1 MEQKENE
8 NNTKKINTNG
18 MVTLS
23 KSEDVMKILQDK
35 DLQNVYTIAQ
45 AVLFDK
51 NKSRPKS
58 YFKQCQN
65 CFKLNHVAKECPSIL
80 NVFLQKKASHSQSIQ
95 IKKKPDNKANH
106 NEPNN
111 RRRKRT
117 KQTYNT
123 RAVIQIN
130 DTNQEMKSTYQILT
144 HEHPTA
150 GAEHPNSKNQKHS
163 KNGNKIQPMRMD
175 ASNNMDKFEK
185 VVKGLPEMNRIEFR
199 QYKRAAMQLKRKL
212 KQNRRDVGVHNHQV
226 ILKKRKNITN

>member
-1 MEQKENE
+1 MKNLKTVQEIEKTNQISNHRRNYAEEIKKRKQQKVFNPVRESK
-8 NNTKKINTNG
+8 KKIPMV

-80 NVFLQKKASHSQSIQ
+80 NQVDQNIDVFLQKKASHSQSIQ

-144 HEHPTA
+144 LIFQNNINGFYSTA

-163 KNGNKIQPMRMD
+163 KNGNKMD
-175 ASNNMDKFEK
+175 AINNMDKFEK
-185 VVKGLPEMNRIEFR
+185 VVK
-199 QYKRAAMQLKRKL
+199 
-212 KQNRRDVGVHNHQV
+212 
-226 ILKKRKNITN
+226 